1 MNILITTAEQLA
13 EAIKNDPLRIA
24 NALYR
29 INRFGGQ
36 MPGCNVLVH
45 SLAVQE
51 ELLMNAPPV
60 REGFDMN
67 GPAVRLWAL
76 LHDCHEV
83 ITGDVT
89 RVGRTIV
96 LSRIK
101 DQIDIELCRK
111 LGVNLPL
118 GSVHAADELVGQR
131 ELDTWGRCYAE
142 YSDEDRSEAA
152 RYRWAGEVTMLL
164 AVVGNEQ
171 QLTRGAAADTIG

>member
-1 MNILITTAEQLA
+1 MSTLITTAEQLA

-67 GPAVRLWAL
+67 GIAVQLWAL

-101 DQIDIELCRK
+101 DQIDIELCRR

-118 GSVHAADELVGQR
+118 GSVHAADLLVGQR
-131 ELDTWGRCYAE
+131 ELDTWGRCYKCYDE
-142 YSDEDRSEAA
+142 EDRSEGAK
-152 RYRWAGEVTMLL
+152 YRWAGEVSLLL
-164 AVVGNEQ
+164 AVVGDEQ
-171 QLTRGAAADTIG
+171 RLTRGAAADTIG

>member
-1 MNILITTAEQLA
+1 MSTLITTAEQLA

-24 NALYR
+24 NAIYR

-51 ELLMNAPPV
+51 EV
-60 REGFDMN
+60 VTN

-101 DQIDIELCRK
+101 DQIDIELCRR
-111 LGVNLPL
+111 LGINPPL

-131 ELDTWGRCYAE
+131 ELDTWGRCYKQYREEAE
-142 YSDEDRSEAA
+142 SEGA

-164 AVVGNEQ
+164 AVVGDEQ
-171 QLTRGAAADTIG
+171 RLTRGAAADTTD